1 MSSQS
6 GASRPDLN
14 KSRWQTL
21 RAQVRRRDGNR
32 CVVCGTTQR
41 LSVHHVVA
49 AVDGGRDT
57 LDNLVTLCAT
67 HHSRADAARRSQ
79 TAAVEKPRRD
89 VRDDPRYQD
98 DPSRNLY
105 WGPPDERTGTPRRWS
120 RPWFDW
126 RNE

>member
-1 MSSQS
+1 MASHS
-6 GASRPDLN
+6 GARRPDLN

-21 RAQVRRRDGNR
+21 RKQVRQRDGNR
-32 CVVCGTTQR
+32 CVVCGATQR
-41 LSVHHVVA
+41 LSVHHVTA
-49 AVDGGRDT
+49 AVDGGKDV

-98 DPSRNLY
+98 DPERGRY
-105 WGPPDERTGTPRRWS
+105 FGPPGRDGIPIPWS